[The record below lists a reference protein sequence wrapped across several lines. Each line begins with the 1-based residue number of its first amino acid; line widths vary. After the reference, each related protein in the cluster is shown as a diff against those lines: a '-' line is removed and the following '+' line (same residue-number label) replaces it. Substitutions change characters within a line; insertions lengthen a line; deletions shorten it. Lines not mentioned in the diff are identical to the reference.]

1 MCVIYYLIVRK
12 SLLIDVNQSL
22 KPIFFCSFARNLE

>member
-1 MCVIYYLIVRK
+1 MCVIYCPIVLK

>member
-1 MCVIYYLIVRK
+1 MCVRYCPIVLK